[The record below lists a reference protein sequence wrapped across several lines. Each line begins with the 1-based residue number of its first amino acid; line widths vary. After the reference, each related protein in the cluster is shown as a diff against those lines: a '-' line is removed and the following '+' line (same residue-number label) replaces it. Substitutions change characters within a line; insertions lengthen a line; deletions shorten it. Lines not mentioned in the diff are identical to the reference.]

1 MWKYIIRRAI
11 LTLPVLLIV
20 SIITFSIMQLAPGD
34 PAAIVL
40 GGDYIMYA
48 TAQEI
53 EDVREAM
60 GINKPPIT
68 QYFNWLG
75 GFFVGNLGTSLFTTE
90 SVSYLVSQKIEATV
104 STVFSGIFIAILL
117 GIPMGVLAGWKMNT
131 WIDRAV
137 MVFAVLGFAIPGFW
151 LAFNLIFLFSL
162 KLDQISTSIK

>member
-1 MWKYIIRRAI
+1 
-11 LTLPVLLIV
+11 
-20 SIITFSIMQLAPGD
+20 MQLAPGD

-60 GINKPPIT
+60 GINKPPIV
-68 QYFNWLG
+68 QYFSWLG

-137 MVFAVLGFAIPGFW
+137 MVFAVLVRNP
-151 LAFNLIFLFSL
+151 L
-162 KLDQISTSIK
+162 KPHCAS